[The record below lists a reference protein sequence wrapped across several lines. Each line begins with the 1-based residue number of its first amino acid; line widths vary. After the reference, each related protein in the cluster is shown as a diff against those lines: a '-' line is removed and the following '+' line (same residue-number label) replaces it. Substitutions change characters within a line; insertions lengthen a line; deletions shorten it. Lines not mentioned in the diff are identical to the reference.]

1 MRNIKSFLLIITILL
16 SSLVLTITVSSKEYT
31 DTGLMSLDEVSVFR
45 NSNRYTQKEDDTIVT
60 SPYVLDDSLSS
71 MNTSLGK
78 VYYDTKSLYMMFE
91 SKSGYLWS
99 TAVYNSSANINTE
112 WRNKAKSIVTLN
124 YFDKNGKA
132 FSENLFTEDK
142 KTKSKAIVT
151 ISKETDT
158 LNAHIVFALS
168 KIELDLIINFT
179 EDGFKVNIPFDSIK
193 ENDDF
198 KIGSIDLMQFFG
210 AVGSTDT
217 GPEINGYI
225 MVPDGSGALIRYSK
239 PNTNITSNYEKEFY
253 GRDITYSQQVSI
265 NRLPSNGALLKAP
278 VFGFVHGVNQNGIFA
293 NITKGSEYGL
303 LNVSYAGV
311 ENLNYSRVYPTFIY
325 RRNYSQPID
334 SNGASIYLLQSNPNK
349 FDISIEYDVLDGND
363 ASYIGM
369 ANIYKNY
376 LINNGLSKIEK
387 TTNTSLLL
395 QTLGLEISKGDF
407 FNDRNLMTT
416 VSDMSRIVK
425 ELKNQDINNISVL
438 YEGYTSKG
446 YTYEAPL
453 YKGVA
458 SSVGSKAQIEGLKE
472 LVDKLYFSMDIM
484 KASEKG
490 GGYSTYVDLAKKI
503 SMQTYDYNEY
513 SIKSYL
519 LTLDKIEDLYS
530 RNRKSLSKYGID
542 SFAYRS
548 LSSILYSDY
557 QKNTSRIDMVE
568 RLNSLLDEK
577 TGLYS
582 PNAYMYSKCES
593 YFDMS
598 LYSSQY
604 TGFTD
609 SVPFI
614 PLVLND
620 FMNLYS
626 TNANFFANAR
636 DELLRIVDYNVNLS
650 FIITSEASSKLI
662 DTPLEYIY
670 SSGYDSLKSAV
681 KLYYDFVNEPLKE
694 VRSATLTN
702 RVVLDNGVVLNE
714 YSNGVKIIVNY
725 TNNSYDY
732 SGISV
737 GAKYYEVIK

>member
-1 MRNIKSFLLIITILL
+1 MRNIKSFLLIILVLL
-16 SSLVLTITVSSKEYT
+16 SSLVLTITISGSEYT

-45 NSNRYTQKEDDTIVT
+45 NSNRYTQKEDDTIVN
-60 SPYVLDDSLSS
+60 SPYVLDDSLKSF
-71 MNTSLGK
+71 NTDLGT
-78 VYYDTKSLYMMFE
+78 VYYDQKSLYMMFE
-91 SKSGYLWS
+91 SNSGYLWS
-99 TAVYNSSANINTE
+99 TAVYDSAANLNTE

-124 YFDKNGKA
+124 YYDKNGKA
-132 FSENLFTEDK
+132 FSENLLTEDK
-142 KTKSKAIVT
+142 KTKSKATVT
-151 ISKETDT
+151 IKRENNA

-168 KIELDLIINFT
+168 KIEIDLIIEFN
-179 EDGFKVNIPFDSIK
+179 ESGFKVNIPFESIK
-193 ENDDF
+193 ENDDY

-210 AVGSTDT
+210 AVGSTEA
-217 GPEINGYI
+217 GPDINGYI

-239 PNTNITSNYEKEFY
+239 PNTDITSNYEKEFY
-253 GRDITYSQQVSI
+253 GRDITYSNQTAI

-293 NITKGSEYGL
+293 NITSGSEYGL
-303 LNVSYAGV
+303 LNVCYAGV
-311 ENLNYSRVYPTFIY
+311 ENLNYSRVYPSFVY

-334 SNGASIYLLQSNPNK
+334 SNGASIYLLQTDANK
-349 FDISIEYDVLDGND
+349 FDISIEYDLLDGNE

-369 ANIYKNY
+369 ANIYKKY
-376 LINNGLSKIEK
+376 LESAGLTKIEK
-387 TTNTSLLL
+387 SDNTSLLIQSL
-395 QTLGLEISKGDF
+395 ALEISKGDF

-416 VSDMSRIVK
+416 VSELSKIVK
-425 ELKNQDINNISVL
+425 ELKSSNINDISVL

-446 YTYEAPL
+446 YSYEAPL
-453 YKGVA
+453 YSGVA
-458 SSVGSKAQIEGLKE
+458 SSVGNKVQIEELKE
-472 LVDKLYFSMDIM
+472 LVDTLYFSMEIM

-490 GGYSTYVDLAKKI
+490 AGYSTYVDLAKKI
-503 SMQTYDYNEY
+503 SMQTYDYNEH

-530 RNRKSLSKYGID
+530 RNKKSLSKYGIE
-542 SFAYRS
+542 SFAFRS
-548 LSSILYSDY
+548 ISSTLYSDY
-557 QKNTSRIDMVE
+557 QKNTSRIDMVKE
-568 RLNSLLDEK
+568 LNEMLTEK
-577 TGLYS
+577 SGLYS

-614 PLVLND
+614 PLVLNEY
-620 FMNLYS
+620 MNLYS

-650 FIITSEASSKLI
+650 FIITDEPSSKLI

-670 SSGYDSLKSAV
+670 SSGYDSLKDAV
-681 KLYYDFVNEPLKE
+681 KLYYSFVNEPLKE
-694 VRSATLTN
+694 IRNAYLVN
-702 RVVLDNGVVLNE
+702 RVVLDSGVVLNE

-725 TNNSYDY
+725 TNENYNY
-732 SGISV
+732 SGHTI

>member
-99 TAVYNSSANINTE
+99 TAVYESAANINTE

-124 YFDKNGKA
+124 YYDTNGKA
-132 FSENLFTEDK
+132 FSENLLTEDK
-142 KTKSKAIVT
+142 KTKSKAVVT
-151 ISKETDT
+151 IKKENNS
-158 LNAHIVFALS
+158 LNTHIVFALS
-168 KIELDLIINFT
+168 KIEIDLIISFN
-179 EDGFKVNIPFDSIK
+179 ENGFKIDIPFESIK
-193 ENDDF
+193 DNDDF

-210 AVGSTDT
+210 AVGSTEA

-239 PNTNITSNYEKEFY
+239 PNTDITSNYEKEFY
-253 GRDITYSQQVSI
+253 GRDITYSNQTAI

-293 NITKGSEYGL
+293 NITSGSEYGL
-303 LNVSYAGV
+303 LNVCYAGV
-311 ENLNYSRVYPTFIY
+311 ENLNYSRVYPSFVY

-334 SNGASIYLLQSNPNK
+334 SNGSSIYLLQTNPNA
-349 FDISIEYDVLDGND
+349 FDISIEYDLLDGNE

-369 ANIYKNY
+369 ANVYKRY
-376 LINNGLSKIEK
+376 LESNGLTKIEK
-387 TTNTSLLL
+387 SDNTSLLIQSL
-395 QTLGLEISKGDF
+395 ALEISKGDF

-416 VSDMSRIVK
+416 VSELSKIVK
-425 ELKNQDINNISVL
+425 EFKSSNINDISVL

-446 YTYEAPL
+446 YSYEAPL
-453 YKGVA
+453 YNGVA
-458 SSVGSKAQIEGLKE
+458 KSVGNKAQIEELKE
-472 LVDKLYFSMDIM
+472 LVDKLYFSMEIM

-490 GGYSTYVDLAKKI
+490 QGYSTYVDLAKKI
-503 SMQTYDYNEY
+503 SMQTYDYNEN

-519 LTLDKIEDLYS
+519 LTLDKIEDLYT
-530 RNRKSLSKYGID
+530 RNKKSLSKYGVE
-542 SFAYRS
+542 SFGFRS
-548 LSSILYSDY
+548 ISSTLYSDY
-557 QKNTSRIDMVE
+557 QKNTTRLDMVKE
-568 RLNSLLDEK
+568 LNEMLTEK
-577 TGLYS
+577 SGLYS
-582 PNAYMYSKCES
+582 PNSYMYSKCES

-614 PLVLND
+614 PLVLNEY
-620 FMNLYS
+620 MNLYS

-636 DELLRIVDYNVNLS
+636 DELLRLVDYNVNLS
-650 FIITSEASSKLI
+650 FIITDEPSSKLI

-670 SSGYDSLKSAV
+670 SSGYDSLKDAV
-681 KLYYDFVNEPLKE
+681 KLYYSFINEPLKE
-694 VRSATLTN
+694 VRNESLVN

-725 TNNSYDY
+725 TNDDYNYNSYT
-732 SGISV
+732 V